1 MTLWINCGIIALI
14 SFLSGSIPLWK
25 KLDEK
30 YLRIGISFGAGTLL
44 GAAFLSF
51 LPEILHSGI
60 HEAGIYILL
69 GFITLYIL
77 EKFVM
82 VHPCEETHCNVHN
95 IGLSAYVG
103 LSIHSLTDGFILG
116 SATLLPSLSGVALL
130 AILGHKGPAS
140 FSLSNILLYS
150 HYSNKKVWV
159 LNSIFAIITPIGA
172 LISYYLLQ
180 EISEEMIMICVSFSL
195 GTFLHIATSD
205 LLPEIH
211 KAEKWKLVN
220 LFALLL
226 GILIIYLFG
235 GHSH

>member
-1 MTLWINCGIIALI
+1 MALWINCGIIALI
-14 SFLSGSIPLWK
+14 SFFSGSIPLWK
-25 KLDEK
+25 KLDERF
-30 YLRIGISFGAGTLL
+30 LRIGISFGAGTLL

-51 LPEILHSGI
+51 LPEILHSHLHG
-60 HEAGIYILL
+60 AGIYILL

-82 VHPCEETHCNVHN
+82 VHPCEETHCHVHN
-95 IGLSAYVG
+95 IGFSAYIG

-150 HYSNKKVWV
+150 QYSNKKVWI
-159 LNSIFAIITPIGA
+159 LNSIFAVITPIGA

-220 LFALLL
+220 LFALIL
-226 GILIIYLFG
+226 GILVIYLFG